1 MSTTKNGSKCS
12 HHNVVVVADTV
23 KRLLDSG
30 LNTKDL
36 MIISFYNESVML
48 IKRLLALRKIS
59 VAVELASV
67 DSSQGR
73 EKLVVIVEISTT
85 ANRELPLG
93 FLRKVNRLNAAM
105 TRAREGRIVI
115 SHKRV
120 CQDIVFNKMASGI
133 WLQDFARTHIADK
146 QTKFITVGRRLLEH
160 ETFFTP
166 DRYEIVSRVKPA
178 PGEKAKCASTIYNTL
193 RR

>member
-1 MSTTKNGSKCS
+1 M
-12 HHNVVVVADTV
+12 
-23 KRLLDSG
+23 
-30 LNTKDL
+30 
-36 MIISFYNESVML
+36 
-48 IKRLLALRKIS
+48 
-59 VAVELASV
+59 
-67 DSSQGR
+67 R

-85 ANRELPLG
+85 ANR
-93 FLRKVNRLNAAM
+93 LNVAM

-115 SHKRV
+115 SHKRI

-133 WLQDFARTHIADK
+133 WLQNFARTHIADK

-193 RR
+193 RC